1 MLRANDFAWIIIT
14 MACVAGTLAH
24 ADESA
29 DQNEAKQG
37 AASPTDLRAADSFC
51 GRATWYGEELHG
63 HKTASGKVFDM
74 NKLTAAHPALP
85 FGTKV
90 LVKNEK
96 TGLSCLVEIN
106 DRCPAKSNRV
116 IDVSK
121 EAARQ
126 LGILPNGEARVQ
138 CVVMVPNR
146 NL

>member
-1 MLRANDFAWIIIT
+1 MKRT
-14 MACVAGTLAH
+14 

-29 DQNEAKQG
+29 DQNESNQC
-37 AASPTDLRAADSFC
+37 AASQTDLRAADIFC
-51 GRATWYGEELHG
+51 GRATWYGEELNG

-74 NKLTAAHPALP
+74 KKLTAAHPALP

-106 DRCPAKSNRV
+106 DRCPPKSNRV
-116 IDVSK
+116 IDISK

-126 LGILPNGEARVQ
+126 LGILPAGEARVQ
-138 CVVMVPNR
+138 CVVMVSNR
-146 NL
+146 N

>member
-14 MACVAGTLAH
+14 GACVVGTLAH
-24 ADESA
+24 ADEPLDQSQSA
-29 DQNEAKQG
+29 QRP
-37 AASPTDLRAADSFC
+37 SDLQTADTFH

-63 HKTASGKVFDM
+63 HRTASGKPFDM

-106 DRCPAKSNRV
+106 DRCPPKSNRV
-116 IDVSK
+116 IDVSR

-126 LGILPNGEARVQ
+126 LGILPGGEARVE
-138 CVVMVPNR
+138 CIVITSDSGM
-146 NL
+146 